1 MHLKRQMVLMN
12 HENERLEQKLQ
23 HQKEK
28 VIQKDEEFLVNEC
41 IKKT

>member
-1 MHLKRQMVLMN
+1 MVLMN
-12 HENERLEQKLQ
+12 QENERLEQKLQ